1 MPPNARRTGRVGFRG
16 RRDRARERV
25 IGGAMMYVARFA
37 YAIKPIDRDQAL
49 ELLQQEVAAARTQ
62 GLEARLLVPVTRAP
76 GGPSLQ
82 YEVVLPSLD
91 LLESFREQGVGGE
104 SGTRSWMRE
113 LSGLLLEPPAV
124 ELLRI
129 QDEADGPAR

>member
-1 MPPNARRTGRVGFRG
+1 
-16 RRDRARERV
+16 
-25 IGGAMMYVARFA
+25 MYVARFA

-49 ELLQQEVAAARTQ
+49 ALLGQEVAAARAS

-82 YEVVLPSLD
+82 YEVVLSTLD

-104 SGTRSWMRE
+104 TGTRSWMRE
-113 LSGLLLEPPAV
+113 LSQLLLEPPAV

-129 QDEADGPAR
+129 ADETDEPAS

>member
-1 MPPNARRTGRVGFRG
+1 
-16 RRDRARERV
+16 
-25 IGGAMMYVARFA
+25 MYVARFA
-37 YAIKPIDRDQAL
+37 YSIKPIDRDQAL
-49 ELLQQEVAAARTQ
+49 ALLGQEVAAARAQ
-62 GLEARLLVPVTRAP
+62 GLEARLLVPVTRAA

-82 YEVVLPSLD
+82 YEVVLPALD

-129 QDEADGPAR
+129 ADGTGDAAG